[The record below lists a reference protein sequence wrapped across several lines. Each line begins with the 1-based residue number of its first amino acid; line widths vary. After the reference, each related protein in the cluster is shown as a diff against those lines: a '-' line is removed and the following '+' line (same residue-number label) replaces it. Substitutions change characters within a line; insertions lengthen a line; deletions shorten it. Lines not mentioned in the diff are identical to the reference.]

1 MPKKIRRRGD
11 LNSRAAFTTYR
22 ISSATPSASWVLL
35 HGSSIVR
42 RYSSI
47 NHFFKKKFQ
56 IQKIDIQYC
65 FHYTKRTLEVRFIA
79 GSTDDIFQERFYG
92 FCKGHLNRCPFL
104 F

>member
-1 MPKKIRRRGD
+1 M
-11 LNSRAAFTTYR
+11 NSRAAFTTYR

-56 IQKIDIQYC
+56 IQKLTFNTR
-65 FHYTKRTLEVRFIA
+65 FHYTKLTLEVRFIA
-79 GSTDDIFQERFYG
+79 GSTDDFFREVLPALHRTPQLGVLFY
-92 FCKGHLNRCPFL
+92 FKTSHY
-104 F
+104 